1 MYLRRAV
8 GKTLTLP
15 LRTAPSSP
23 PLLWKHASL
32 REMSSKKAP
41 GSAGS
46 NMIYYLFVGVTF
58 SAGGYYAYRTVTSD
72 QARYTER
79 INNMQMRSAMRDS
92 PPEMLQPP
100 DEEVKPM
107 ETSEACSE
115 APNDASTLEAGLA
128 TVEENVDLK
137 DAALEEAPATSEEA
151 GPEEAPATSEEAG
164 PEEAPATSE
173 EAGPEEAPAT
183 SEESGPE
190 EAPATSEESG
200 PEEALATSEEAGPEE
215 APATSEEAGQE
226 EAPATSE
233 EAGPEEA
240 PEVSVKTDPEI
251 SEAAIVSAESEPEV
265 TDAAMLEAAE
275 VSDKAPEAEEALA
288 ADTEIEEEKK
298 SPPETETC
306 AEAEL

>member
-58 SAGGYYAYRTVTSD
+58 SAGGYYVSST
-72 QARYTER
+72 
-79 INNMQMRSAMRDS
+79 
-92 PPEMLQPP
+92 

>member
-41 GSAGS
+41 GSGGS

-79 INNMQMRSAMRDS
+79 INNMQMKSAMRDS

-107 ETSEACSE
+107 ETNEACSE
-115 APNDASTLEAGLA
+115 APTDASPLEVGLA
-128 TVEENVDLK
+128 TVEENIDLE
-137 DAALEEAPATSEEA
+137 DAALEETPAVSVEVGPEETPAISGEAGPQETPAISGEAGPEETPAISAEA
-151 GPEEAPATSEEAG
+151 GPEEAPASSVEAG
-164 PEEAPATSE
+164 PEEAPAGSV
-173 EAGPEEAPAT
+173 EAGPEEAPAG
-183 SEESGPE
+183 SVEVGPE
-190 EAPATSEESG
+190 ET
-200 PEEALATSEEAGPEE
+200 PEVSVEAGPEE
-215 APATSEEAGQE
+215 T
-226 EAPATSE
+226 
-233 EAGPEEA
+233 

-288 ADTEIEEEKK
+288 ADTEMEEEKK
-298 SPPETETC
+298 SPPEAEIC